1 MNTSFE
7 EVYDIFISKIED
19 YKIVTVDIT
28 DLYEEYEK
36 FLSSSFSK
44 FKIRTNQDDIHMDF
58 NNKSFSSE
66 LTYLEKEILA
76 YGMIVSW
83 REPYVNNIENMAMRM
98 NTKDYSQYSQANH
111 LKELSELK
119 KTAESDFDYWIT
131 QYNNKKALDKLKKKR
146 S

>member
-44 FKIRTNQDDIHMDF
+44 FKIRTNQDDIYMDF

-111 LKELSELK
+111 LKELSDLK
-119 KTAESDFDYWIT
+119 KTAENDFDYWIT

-146 S
+146 